1 MQTRIGSRE
10 VTNKEQGIANLF
22 RADKKKFGRGVDEG
36 ANSSVPFEIHE
47 SLGLMAMAEHT
58 IQTARE
64 RFPDVADVHGK
75 DFELGVVVGVWTALK
90 NLERDMAE
98 NPSLHAAVEARGGI
112 PE

>member
-36 ANSSVPFEIHE
+36 ANSSVPFE
-47 SLGLMAMAEHT
+47 AEHT